1 MKKIFVFII
10 ILILSHCSF
19 DNKTGIWQNNTKVAN
34 KNEKFKNFKTLSAQ
48 EKLFDTIIEPS
59 KNLNIS
65 FKPIKTN
72 LVWLN
77 KNYNNLNNLDN
88 FSYKNLNK
96 IIFKSKKLSNGTI
109 NGNILFDGDKI
120 IITNDKGDI
129 IVYSIS
135 SKSITLKFNFYKK
148 KFKNIKKK
156 LSLTIDNKIL
166 YVNDNIGYI
175 YALDYNKK
183 KILWAKDF
191 KIPFR
196 SNLKVF
202 NNKIITS
209 DTNNVLYLVNKL
221 NGERLRS
228 IPTEENP
235 LKSNFSN
242 SLALNDQFLFFL
254 NTYGSIY
261 STNYNGNVRW
271 FLNVNRSSSLKT
283 NLFNS
288 NPIIIHNDKI
298 IISTDNNLYLMNM
311 INGRLVKKMSINSI
325 VQPIIS
331 DNYMFLITNKN
342 LLVCINLNSGN
353 IIYSVDINN
362 QIAEFLQTKKKS
374 IQTKTLF
381 LSNNSL
387 FLFLDNS
394 YLVKISINGQI
405 LEINKL
411 PSKIRS
417 LPIFI
422 NDSIL
427 YLNNKNRLIVL
438 D

>member
-1 MKKIFVFII
+1 MKKILIFII

-19 DNKTGIWQNNTKVAN
+19 DNKTGIWKNNTKDS
-34 KNEKFKNFKTLSAQ
+34 KKIDKFKNFKTLSTK
-48 EKLFDTIIEPS
+48 EKLFDKIIEPS
-59 KNLNIS
+59 QNLKIS
-65 FKPIKTN
+65 VRPIKKN
-72 LVWLN
+72 SAWLN
-77 KNYNNLNNLDN
+77 KNYNSSNNLDN

-96 IIFKSKKLSNGTI
+96 IIFKSKKLNNGTLDE
-109 NGNILFDGDKI
+109 NILFDGDKI
-120 IITNDKGDI
+120 IATNDKGDI

-135 SKSITLKFNFYKK
+135 SKKITLKFNFYKK

-156 LSLTIDNKIL
+156 LSLTIYNKIL
-166 YVNDNIGYI
+166 YVTDNIGYI
-175 YALDYNKK
+175 YALDYNEK

-209 DTNNVLYLVNKL
+209 NTNNVLYLINRL
-221 NGERLRS
+221 SGERLKS
-228 IPTEENP
+228 LPTEENP
-235 LKSNFSN
+235 LKNNFSN
-242 SLALNDQFLFFL
+242 SLALSNQFLFFL

-261 STNYNGNVRW
+261 STNYEGDIRW
-271 FLNVNRSSSLKT
+271 FLNVNRSSSMKT

-288 NPIIIHNDKI
+288 NPIVIHNDKI
-298 IISTDNNLYLMNM
+298 IISTDTNLYLMNM
-311 INGRLVKKMSINSI
+311 INGRLENKVSINSI
-325 VQPIIS
+325 VQPITS
-331 DNYMFLITNKN
+331 GKNLFLITNKN
-342 LLVCINLNSGN
+342 LLVCIDLNLGN
-353 IIYSVDINN
+353 IIYSIDISS
-362 QIAEFLQTKKKS
+362 QIANFLQTKKKS
-374 IQTKTLF
+374 IETKTLF
-381 LSNNSL
+381 LSNNNL
-387 FLFLDNS
+387 FLFLNNS
-394 YLVKISINGQI
+394 YLVKISIKGEI

-427 YLNNKNRLIVL
+427 YLNNKNRLVVI

>member
-1 MKKIFVFII
+1 MKKILVLII
-10 ILILSHCSF
+10 IAILSHCSF
-19 DNKTGIWQNNTKVAN
+19 DNKTGIWQNNTKIAK

-48 EKLFDTIIEPS
+48 EKLFDKTIEPS
-59 KNLNIS
+59 QNLEIS
-65 FKPIKTN
+65 LRPVKKN

-88 FSYKNLNK
+88 FSYKNQNK
-96 IIFKSKKLSNGTI
+96 IIFKSKKLSSGTI
-109 NGNILFDGDKI
+109 NENILFDGDKVI
-120 IITNDKGDI
+120 ATNDKGDI

-135 SKSITLKFNFYKK
+135 NKNITLKYNFYKK

-156 LSLTIDNKIL
+156 LNLTIDNNIL
-166 YVNDNIGYI
+166 YINDNLGYI
-175 YALDYNKK
+175 YALDYNEK

-202 NNKIITS
+202 SKKIVTS
-209 DTNNVLYLVNKL
+209 DTNNVLYLINKL

-235 LKSNFSN
+235 LKNNFSN
-242 SLALNDQFLFFL
+242 SLALSNQLLFFL

-261 STNYNGNVRW
+261 STNYDGDIRW

-283 NLFNS
+283 NIFNS

-298 IISTDNNLYLMNM
+298 VISTDSNLNIMNT
-311 INGRLVKKMSINSI
+311 INGRLIKKVAINSI
-325 VQPIIS
+325 VQPITS
-331 DNYMFLITNKN
+331 GKNLFLITDKN
-342 LLVCINLNSGN
+342 LLVCIDLNLGD
-353 IIYSVDINN
+353 IIYSVDINS
-362 QIAEFLQTKKKS
+362 QIANFLQTKKKS
-374 IQTKTLF
+374 IETKTLF
-381 LSNNSL
+381 LSNNNL
-387 FLFLDNS
+387 FLFLNNS
-394 YLVKISINGQI
+394 YLVKISINGEI
-405 LEINKL
+405 IEINKL

-427 YLNNKNRLIVL
+427 YLNNKNKLIVL

>member
-1 MKKIFVFII
+1 MKKILVLII
-10 ILILSHCSF
+10 IAILSHCSF
-19 DNKTGIWQNNTKVAN
+19 DNKTGIWQNNTKIAK
-34 KNEKFKNFKTLSAQ
+34 KNERFKNFKTLSAQ
-48 EKLFDTIIEPS
+48 EKLFDKTIEPS
-59 KNLNIS
+59 QNLEIS
-65 FKPIKTN
+65 LRPVKKN

-88 FSYKNLNK
+88 FSYKNQNK
-96 IIFKSKKLSNGTI
+96 IIFKSKKLSSGTI
-109 NGNILFDGDKI
+109 NENILFDGDKVI
-120 IITNDKGDI
+120 ATNDKGDI

-135 SKSITLKFNFYKK
+135 NKNITLKYNFYKK

-156 LSLTIDNKIL
+156 LNLTIDNNIL
-166 YVNDNIGYI
+166 YINDNLGYI
-175 YALDYNKK
+175 YALDYNEK

-202 NNKIITS
+202 SKKIVTS
-209 DTNNVLYLVNKL
+209 DTNNVLYLINKL

-235 LKSNFSN
+235 LKNNFSN
-242 SLALNDQFLFFL
+242 SLALSNQLLFFL

-261 STNYNGNVRW
+261 STNYDGDIRW

-283 NLFNS
+283 NIFNS

-298 IISTDNNLYLMNM
+298 IISTDSNLNIMNT
-311 INGRLVKKMSINSI
+311 INGRLIKKVAINSI
-325 VQPIIS
+325 VQPITS
-331 DNYMFLITNKN
+331 SKNLFLITNKN
-342 LLVCINLNSGN
+342 LLVCIDLNLGD
-353 IIYSVDINN
+353 IIYSVDINS
-362 QIAEFLQTKKKS
+362 QIANFLQTKKKS
-374 IQTKTLF
+374 IETKTLF
-381 LSNNSL
+381 LSNNNL
-387 FLFLDNS
+387 FLFLNNS
-394 YLVKISINGQI
+394 YLVKISINGEI
-405 LEINKL
+405 VEINKL

-427 YLNNKNRLIVL
+427 YLNNKNKLIVL

>member
-1 MKKIFVFII
+1 MKKILIFII

-19 DNKTGIWQNNTKVAN
+19 DNKTGIWKNNTKDS
-34 KNEKFKNFKTLSAQ
+34 KKIDKFKNFKTLSTK
-48 EKLFDTIIEPS
+48 EKLFDKIIEPS
-59 KNLNIS
+59 QNLKIS
-65 FKPIKTN
+65 VRPIKKN
-72 LVWLN
+72 SAWLN
-77 KNYNNLNNLDN
+77 KNYNSSNNLDN

-96 IIFKSKKLSNGTI
+96 IIFKSKKLNNGTLDE
-109 NGNILFDGDKI
+109 NILFDGDKI
-120 IITNDKGDI
+120 IATNDKGDI

-135 SKSITLKFNFYKK
+135 SKKITLKFNFYKK

-156 LSLTIDNKIL
+156 LSLTIYNKIL
-166 YVNDNIGYI
+166 YVTDNIGYI
-175 YALDYNKK
+175 YALDYNEK

-209 DTNNVLYLVNKL
+209 DTNNVLYLINRL
-221 NGERLRS
+221 SGERLKS
-228 IPTEENP
+228 LPTEENP
-235 LKSNFSN
+235 LKNNFSN
-242 SLALNDQFLFFL
+242 SLALNNQFLFFL

-261 STNYNGNVRW
+261 STNYEGDIRW
-271 FLNVNRSSSLKT
+271 FLNVNRSSSMKT

-288 NPIIIHNDKI
+288 NPIVIHNDKI
-298 IISTDNNLYLMNM
+298 IISTDTNLYLMNM
-311 INGRLVKKMSINSI
+311 INGRLENKVSINSI
-325 VQPIIS
+325 VQPITS
-331 DNYMFLITNKN
+331 GKNLFLITNKN
-342 LLVCINLNSGN
+342 LLVCIDLNLGN
-353 IIYSVDINN
+353 IIYSIDISS
-362 QIAEFLQTKKKS
+362 QIANFLQTKKKS
-374 IQTKTLF
+374 IETKTLF
-381 LSNNSL
+381 LSNNNL
-387 FLFLDNS
+387 FLFLNNS
-394 YLVKISINGQI
+394 YLVKISIKGEI

-427 YLNNKNRLIVL
+427 YLNNKNRLVVI